1 MDIMMERLYTP
12 SISEEEKKQLT
23 LYNNIEFVEAF
34 DQVTIQG
41 QAYYRLPRYFRKVSA
56 AVQDMRTEGENIE
69 INRKP
74 EYSPRDEKQKMAIRS
89 MLDNTHGLVS
99 ANVAFGK
106 TYVAVDLITRLKKKT
121 LIVVHKETLMDQWI
135 DRILEYTDL
144 TRDNIGI
151 IKAEKCEFDK
161 AIVLATP
168 QTLIRRIEG
177 TDREFVKNMFKANF
191 GITFFDECHITAA
204 APAFSLS
211 TLAVFSLRVYGLSAT
226 ITRSDGLSQLL
237 NWHIGEP
244 IYDDAAFTVKP
255 LVALLDIPIDVGK
268 SKYYIERGTPDGMI
282 NRYVTVL
289 AKREDYLAQVSSLID
304 ECIKNGR
311 NILVLSAQIKILDRL
326 YEMSAY
332 PDKIGIIHSQVKNKD
347 YTKQCLLATTGIF
360 KDGMDVGRLDTL
372 VFATP
377 LTSKNS
383 LVQSIG
389 RICRG
394 SENHPLVFDI
404 TNTLYPEISSMRKY
418 RIGYYK
424 SFGFKIIDIVSTD
437 QAAKL
442 FDNLT
447 RILGVSMNV

>member
-1 MDIMMERLYTP
+1 MDILMERLYTP
-12 SISEEEKKQLT
+12 SISEEEKRQLT
-23 LYNNIEFVEAF
+23 LYNNVDFIEAF
-34 DQVTIQG
+34 DEVTVQG
-41 QAYYRLPRYFRKVSA
+41 QTYYRLPRYFRKDLA
-56 AVQDMRTEGENIE
+56 AVQDMRTEGEDIE

-74 EYSPRDEKQKMAIRS
+74 GYAPRDEKQKMAIRS
-89 MLDNTHGLVS
+89 MLDNTHGLIS

-121 LIVVHKETLMDQWI
+121 LIIVHKESLMEQWI

-144 TRDNIGI
+144 ARDNIGM

-168 QTLIRRIEG
+168 QTLIRRIESSS
-177 TDREFVKNMFKANF
+177 REFLKNMYKANF

-211 TLAVFSLRVYGLSAT
+211 TLAVFSTRVYGLSAT

-237 NWHIGEP
+237 KWHIGEP

-268 SKYYIERGTPDGMI
+268 SRHYIERGTPDGMI

-289 AKREDYLAQVSSLID
+289 AKREDYLAQVATLMD
-304 ECIKNGR
+304 VCIKQGR
-311 NILVLSAQIKILDRL
+311 NVLVLSAQIKILNKL

-332 PDKIGIIHSQVKNKD
+332 PDKISIIHGQVKNKD

-360 KDGMDVGRLDTL
+360 KDGMDVSRLDTL
-372 VFATP
+372 IYATP

-394 SENHPLVFDI
+394 SGNYPLVFDI
-404 TNTLYPEISSMRKY
+404 TNSLYSDIASMRRY

-424 SFGFKIIDIVSTD
+424 SFGFKIIDIVSVD
-437 QAAKL
+437 QAQKL

-447 RILGVSMNV
+447 QILGVKLDA